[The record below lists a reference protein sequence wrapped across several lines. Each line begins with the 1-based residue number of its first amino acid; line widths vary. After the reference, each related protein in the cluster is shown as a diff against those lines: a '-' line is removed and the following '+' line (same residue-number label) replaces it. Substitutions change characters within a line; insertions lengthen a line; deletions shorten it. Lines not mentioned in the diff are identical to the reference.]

1 MRERIDTF
9 QVGPMA
15 SGLVNQAIED
25 VIPAVRAEA
34 EKTANGRTISVG
46 ALKTL
51 EGSDSFAH
59 VFIEHNE
66 EEEAEYN
73 LTKTRTVV
81 TEHYTCGVY
90 NSPVLE
96 A

>member
-34 EKTANGRTISVG
+34 EKTANGRTITVQ
-46 ALKTL
+46 ATKTL
-51 EGSDSFAH
+51 EGNDSMAH
-59 VFIEHNE
+59 VFIEHNGE
-66 EEEAEYN
+66 ELSEYD

-81 TEHYTCGVY
+81 TEQYTCGVY
-90 NSPVLE
+90 DSPVLE